1 MIKSILPAT
10 VIALVLGSCN
20 TFKPLALMGN
30 KQVKE
35 PVQKNNEIKF
45 IDEISVVP
53 QSSSTTVGSDNNDP
67 ISKSE
72 EKMTGQVL
80 EPVEKPNPVFADYT
94 SSASIEKANAIQ
106 FKYSVLL
113 NTEVE
118 KVKNITT
125 FQYIDGWLGTRYCM
139 GGTTKRCIDCS
150 AFTQSFYSALYN
162 TTIPRTARNQYA
174 AAQRVSKSELQEGDL
189 VFFNTRGGISHV
201 GVYLQNNKFVHA
213 SSSKGIMISDLSDS
227 YWSQRFISAGKLP
240 KESMASSQ

>member
-1 MIKSILPAT
+1 MIKNILVAA
-10 VIALVLGSCN
+10 VLALLLGSCN
-20 TFKPLALMGN
+20 IFKPLALMGN
-30 KQVKE
+30 KQAKE

-53 QSSSTTVGSDNNDP
+53 QSSVTTVSSGNNDQ
-67 ISKSE
+67 IIQSE

-80 EPVEKPNPVFADYT
+80 EPVEKADPVFADYT
-94 SSASIEKANAIQ
+94 SSASVEKANAIQ

-162 TTIPRTARNQYA
+162 TTIPRTARNQYS

-213 SSSKGIMISDLSDS
+213 TSSKGIMISDLSDS
-227 YWSQRFISAGKLP
+227 YWSHRYVSAGKLP
-240 KESMASSQ
+240 KDGMASSQ

>member
-1 MIKSILPAT
+1 MIKNIFVAAVSVL
-10 VIALVLGSCN
+10 LLGSCN
-20 TFKPLALMGN
+20 TFKPLTLIGN

-53 QSSSTTVGSDNNDP
+53 QSSVTSVSSGNNDP
-67 ISKSE
+67 ILQSE

-162 TTIPRTARNQYA
+162 TTIPRTARNQYS
-174 AAQRVSKSELQEGDL
+174 AAQRVSKKELQEGDL

-213 SSSKGIMISDLSDS
+213 TSSKGIMISDLSDS
-227 YWSQRFISAGKLP
+227 YWSKRYVAAGKLP
-240 KESMASSQ
+240 KDGMAASQ

>member
-1 MIKSILPAT
+1 MIKNILVAA
-10 VIALVLGSCN
+10 VLVFLLGSCN
-20 TFKPLALMGN
+20 TFKPLTLMAN
-30 KQVKE
+30 KQAKV

-53 QSSSTTVGSDNNDP
+53 QSSVTSVSSGNNDP
-67 ISKSE
+67 IIESE
-72 EKMTGQVL
+72 ENMTGQVL
-80 EPVEKPNPVFADYT
+80 ESVEKPNPVFADYT

-162 TTIPRTARNQYA
+162 TTIPRTARNQYSA
-174 AAQRVSKSELQEGDL
+174 AHRVSKNELQEGDL
-189 VFFNTRGGISHV
+189 LFFNTRGGISHV

-213 SSSKGIMISDLSDS
+213 TSSKGIMISDLSDS
-227 YWSQRFISAGKLP
+227 YWSKRYVSAGKLP
-240 KESMASSQ
+240 KDGMAASR